1 MFAKVEIIDNVKIIV
16 PFTKK
21 EVTGTLPTLDSF
33 YPIGYVYTQY
43 PQQAA
48 PSDLFPAFTW
58 TELNYDG
65 AFFRASG
72 GNADDFIST
81 GTLTPQGQSTA
92 KNNLK
97 ITKSGGI
104 STGHVYAWDSSANLT
119 HSHTV
124 YLCNGYAS
132 GDIYNKYGTYGGYGP
147 LWNDPVVSGVTNT
160 YSLNHRHYYS
170 FTPSVSDN
178 ISATIS
184 GDTETRPTNYTIKV
198 WVRTA

>member
-1 MFAKVEIIDNVKIIV
+1 MFAKVEIIDNVKTIV

-21 EVTGTLPTLDSF
+21 EVTGAIPTLDSF

-43 PQQAA
+43 PQQVA
-48 PSDLFPAFTW
+48 PSDLFPIFTW

-65 AFFRASG
+65 AFFRSSG
-72 GNADDFIST
+72 GNADAFIST

-104 STGHVYAWDSSANLT
+104 STGHIRAGVSGAESW
-119 HSHTV
+119 HQHTV
-124 YLCNGYAS
+124 YLANSYAAGGYNA
-132 GDIYNKYGTYGGYGP
+132 YGTFGGYGP
-147 LWNDPVVSGVTNT
+147 LTNDPVRSGYTSRD
-160 YSLNHRHYYS
+160 YWNHRHY
-170 FTPSVSDN
+170 FTCTPSVSDD

-184 GDTETRPTNYTIKV
+184 SSDTETRPTNYTIKV

>member
-1 MFAKVEIIDNVKIIV
+1 MFAKIEIVDNVKTII
-16 PFTKK
+16 PLTKK
-21 EVTGTLPTLDSF
+21 EVTGAIPTLDSY

-48 PSDLFPAFTW
+48 PSDLFPTFTW
-58 TELNYDG
+58 AELNYDS

-72 GNADDFIST
+72 GNADAFITSS
-81 GTLTPQGQSTA
+81 GTLTPQSQTTA

-97 ITKSGGI
+97 INKSGGV
-104 STGHVYAWDSSANLT
+104 STGHIRANVESARDGHT
-119 HSHTV
+119 HTV
-124 YLCNGYAS
+124 YLANSYAAGS
-132 GDIYNKYGTYGGYGP
+132 YNAYGTYGGLGP
-147 LWNDPVVSGVTNT
+147 LTNDPVLGGTTSTD
-160 YSLNHRHYYS
+160 YWNHRHYFS